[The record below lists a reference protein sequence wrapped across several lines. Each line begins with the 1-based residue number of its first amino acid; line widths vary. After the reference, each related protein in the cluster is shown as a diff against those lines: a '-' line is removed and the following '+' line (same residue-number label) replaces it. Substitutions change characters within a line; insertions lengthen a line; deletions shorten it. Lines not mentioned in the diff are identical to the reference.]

1 MMSNQ
6 HGRKT
11 VQPPPPLP
19 LHGLDNTVATD
30 KSYLPPYSQFILS
43 RQTLTIPNEALLDFD
58 SSSSESDHAPTSPD
72 RLSMD
77 EHQFWQAH
85 ASTTII
91 CPPSFPQQQQQ
102 QQPISFIPYPIRR
115 RNAPPRPP
123 SLVIQVRSIL
133 GSVLEEVDAEIDE
146 EWEQSRNAL
155 NKLLYTSYP
164 SPVF

>member
-43 RQTLTIPNEALLDFD
+43 RKALTIPNEALLDFD
-58 SSSSESDHAPTSPD
+58 SSSSESDHAPASPD
-72 RLSMD
+72 RLSID

-102 QQPISFIPYPIRR
+102 PISYPIRR
-115 RNAPPRPP
+115 RNAPLHPP
-123 SLVIQVRSIL
+123 SLAIQVRSIL
-133 GSVLEEVDAEIDE
+133 GRVLEEVDAEIDE

-155 NKLLYTSYP
+155 NKLLYTSHP

>member
-6 HGRKT
+6 HRRKA

-19 LHGLDNTVATD
+19 LHGLDNTIITH
-30 KSYLPPYSQFILS
+30 KSYLPPYSQVVLS
-43 RQTLTIPNEALLDFD
+43 RQTLTIPNEVLLDFD

-72 RLSMD
+72 KLSID

-102 QQPISFIPYPIRR
+102 PISFIPFPVKRKKTPSYS
-115 RNAPPRPP
+115 P
-123 SLVIQVRSIL
+123 SLAIQVRSIL
-133 GSVLEEVDAEIDE
+133 GSVVEEVDAEIDE
-146 EWEQSRNAL
+146 DWEQSRNAL
-155 NKLLYTSYP
+155 NKLLYTSHS